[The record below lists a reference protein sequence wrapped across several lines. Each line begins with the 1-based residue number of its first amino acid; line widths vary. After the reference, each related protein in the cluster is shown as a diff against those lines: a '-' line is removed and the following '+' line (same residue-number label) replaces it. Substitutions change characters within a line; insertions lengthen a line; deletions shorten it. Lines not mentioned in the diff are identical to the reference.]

1 MRDILHLRASISLL
15 VAFSFAL
22 TFHNADEITYLFH
35 RFPKSRDCLQERLL
49 CHVPR
54 TLRSSMQTRLHPG
67 TSPRRPPHA
76 RSSQQAAA
84 YGGASRALGR
94 RGAQPSRHLKRMQG
108 DGGGEAG
115 LLDRL
120 LSVASWKITSKGRRW
135 LVCSDVAAWTVMLML
150 WCELGGGTVEGIS
163 MGTTW
168 ELLALASIIVTMDL

>member
-22 TFHNADEITYLFH
+22 TFHNADEITYLFL

-76 RSSQQAAA
+76 HLSYQAAA
-84 YGGASRALGR
+84 YSGASRTLGH
-94 RGAQPSRHLKRMQG
+94 RGARPYRHLRMTQG
-108 DGGGEAG
+108 DGELRGWLHGPAAWCG
-115 LLDRL
+115 
-120 LSVASWKITSKGRRW
+120 SWYKHMTPPIGV
-135 LVCSDVAAWTVMLML
+135 LGVAAWTAMLMP
-150 WCELGGGTVEGIS
+150 WCVLGGGRDTDDDDLGIA
-163 MGTTW
+163 GVG
-168 ELLALASIIVTMDL
+168 LDRC